1 MLSAIGQKSVDD
13 VVSKTVP
20 SDILFGNRMDVDQG
34 MSERDTLALAIKL
47 AAKNTIATNFI
58 GQGYYATL

>member
-34 MSERDTLALAIKL
+34 MSERDTLAYPCLL
-47 AAKNTIATNFI
+47 N
-58 GQGYYATL
+58 Q

>member
-47 AAKNTIATNFI
+47 LPSKDYCVRLTWRPT
-58 GQGYYATL
+58 